1 MFGKKRIKGTP
12 MRQRGAALF
21 QRRIIIVMTPWKLIG
36 LCAAVITGLGIGGLT
51 GAVSILAVICSMIS
65 LWVVLVSRH
74 HVKMLQDQV
83 HSVRSGVLA
92 EDDVLLR
99 EDKRVPAKLITLN
112 HGKVN
117 GANHAGISE

>member
-12 MRQRGAALF
+12 IRQRGAALF
-21 QRRIIIVMTPWKLIG
+21 QRRIIIVMTPWKLLG
-36 LCAAVITGLGIGGLT
+36 LSAAVITGLGIGGLT
-51 GAVSILAVICSMIS
+51 GAVSILAVVCSLVS

-74 HVKMLQDQV
+74 HVKMLQDHV
-83 HSVRSGVLA
+83 HSVMSGVLA
-92 EDDVLLR
+92 EDDILLR

-117 GANHAGISE
+117 GANRESVSE

>member
-12 MRQRGAALF
+12 MRKRGTALF

-36 LCAAVITGLGIGGLT
+36 LSAAVITGLGIGGLS
-51 GAVSILAVICSMIS
+51 GAVSIVAVVASLIS

-74 HVKMLQDQV
+74 HVKMLQDHV
-83 HSVRSGVLA
+83 HSVMSGVLA
-92 EDDVLLR
+92 EDDILLR
-99 EDKRVPAKLITLN
+99 EDTRVPAKLIKLN

-117 GANHAGISE
+117 GANHAGVSE